1 MDKATLEETVA
12 LVTRDF
18 APDTLQND
26 LFTEEGL
33 LDLLTE
39 RVDYMI
45 EHQLDMLLSLMYR
58 LDIDEHKIQVALL
71 PNAPEPANL
80 GLARLILERQKQRA
94 FTKLHYKSPIIEDEW
109 EDEEE

>member
-1 MDKATLEETVA
+1 MDKETLQATAA

-18 APDTLQND
+18 APEVLQHD
-26 LFTEEGL
+26 LFTEEEL
-33 LDLLTE
+33 LNLLTE

-58 LDIDEHKIQVALL
+58 LDIDEHKIQIALL
-71 PNAPEPANL
+71 PNAPEPANV

-94 FTKLHYKSPIIEDEW
+94 FTKLNYRSPEIVDEW
-109 EDEEE
+109 EDEE